1 MHNQPSPILDIKNVD
16 VSYGRVSVLHQVS
29 LKVYEGQTVA
39 LLGANGAGK
48 STLLKAISGSLPFIN
63 GEILLKGKSLKGLP
77 PQQIAK
83 LGLVLV
89 PEGRQIF
96 REQTVEDNLQLGTY
110 LRRNASR
117 KELLKDR
124 EFIYELFPI
133 LHEKRKQIAGTLSG
147 GQQQMLATGCGLMAK
162 PKLLLLDEPSLGIAP
177 LMIKELYRVLWQLKS
192 QGLTIL
198 LVEQSANLALEMSDY
213 VYVLTNGHV
222 TVEGESQELRENEV
236 IEEAY
241 LDKKNVI

>member
-1 MHNQPSPILDIKNVD
+1 MLNVKSID
-16 VSYGRVSVLHQVS
+16 VAYGLVSVLHQVS
-29 LKVYEGQTVA
+29 FKVYEGQTVA

-48 STLLKAISGSLPFIN
+48 STLLKAISGSVPVQN
-63 GEILLKGKSLKGLP
+63 GEIFFQEQSLVGFP

-83 LGLVLV
+83 MGLVLV

-110 LRRNASR
+110 LRRKDSR
-117 KELLKDR
+117 QELLKDR

-133 LHEKRKQIAGTLSG
+133 LYEKSKQLAGTLSG

-162 PKLLLLDEPSLGIAP
+162 PKLLLLDEPSLGLAP
-177 LMIKELYRVLWQLKS
+177 LAIKELYKVLRQLKS

-198 LVEQSANLALEMSDY
+198 LVEQSANLALEMADY
-213 VYVLTNGHV
+213 VYVLTNGQV
-222 TVEGESQELRENEV
+222 TVEGKSHDLRELEV

-241 LDKKNVI
+241 LNKKSVV